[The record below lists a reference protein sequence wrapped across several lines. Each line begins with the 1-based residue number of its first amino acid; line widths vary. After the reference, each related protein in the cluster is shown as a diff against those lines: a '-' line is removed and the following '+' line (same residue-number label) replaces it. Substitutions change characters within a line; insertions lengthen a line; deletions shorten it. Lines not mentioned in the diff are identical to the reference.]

1 MPHRNLLPRE
11 EYLPVSDPLVKAYQL
26 AVNIEATKA
35 SIYGLIDDIITTTI
49 AEPFWVKRAK
59 NTALLVINTI
69 FRLLHPYEYL
79 KQDAPLSPHNIVG
92 EVQLAKR
99 KTCLG
104 WEIQN
109 CYLWVLILRGKD
121 TTWVQEISASL

>member
-11 EYLPVSDPLVKAYQL
+11 VYRPVSDPLVKAYQL

-35 SIYGLIDDIITTTI
+35 SIDGLIDDIITTTI

-69 FRLLHPYEYL
+69 FRLLHPYAYL
-79 KQDAPLSPHNIVG
+79 KQDAPLSLRNIAG
-92 EVQLAKR
+92 EFQLAKR

-104 WEIQN
+104 WEIQTR
-109 CYLWVLILRGKD
+109 YIWVLLPRGNRQPGNRK
-121 TTWVQEISASL
+121 SAHP